1 MRIKPKPGLK
11 IRHPLTKLPIPAA
24 GIEVADTDT
33 FWTRRL
39 ADGDVVLAE
48 PQQAP
53 ALADEQARPAR
64 TEE

>member
-1 MRIKPKPGLK
+1 MRIKPKAGLR
-11 IRHPLTKLPIPAA
+11 IRHPLTKLPIPET
-24 GIEVADTDT
+24 GIDVPDTDT

-48 PQQAP
+48 PEQAP
-53 ALADEQARPAR
+53 ALAAEQARPVR